1 MLIRKFSLRAKTLIE
16 EVQNCADAIYALD
29 KIIFLVFFST
39 GPKRHG
45 GDMENLDFE
54 NFFGSSVA
62 IHKKRAVSC
71 AYREQPKGKSYVDSQ
86 STMGKNGFIFLCFS
100 HPLFCTIVTI
110 YSTVCAPS

>member
-1 MLIRKFSLRAKTLIE
+1 MLTQYIDDLL
-16 EVQNCADAIYALD
+16 LD

-71 AYREQPKGKSYVDSQ
+71 AYREQPKNKSYVDVQ
-86 STMGKNGFIFLCFS
+86 STMGENCLFFLSFS
-100 HPLFCTIVTI
+100 NRLLYFVQL
-110 YSTVCAPS
+110 